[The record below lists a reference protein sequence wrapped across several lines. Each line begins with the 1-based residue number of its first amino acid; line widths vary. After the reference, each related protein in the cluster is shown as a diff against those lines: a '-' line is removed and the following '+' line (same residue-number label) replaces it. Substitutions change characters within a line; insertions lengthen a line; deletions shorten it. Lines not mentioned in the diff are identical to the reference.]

1 MLGGEDDAIPMASK
15 KKKVKRRGEQEGRCY
30 KKVDRELIRGLESAA
45 VKGNAIANL
54 QMQSS

>member
-1 MLGGEDDAIPMASK
+1 MLGGEDDAIPLAS